1 MPRNRAAQTPTLLH
15 RWIFC
20 ADLCPH
26 RTVGAGQAHTAKG
39 KVTHVKK
46 KILAALAVV
55 PLVALL
61 AGCAAAA
68 GGGSTTAD
76 GADTVVKIG
85 VVNAG
90 DAYWADYTKAAADEG
105 ITVKIVSFA
114 DYPQPNPALT
124 EGEIDLNQ
132 FQHIVYL
139 ADYNVSAKQ
148 DLTPIGSTAIYPL
161 GLYSTKVKDVAE
173 IKKGDTVAVPNDNS
187 NQARALLILQSAK
200 LITLKSGGS
209 IFSDLTDIDTAKS
222 KVDVKALEA
231 SLIPTSLPDV
241 AAAVINSDF
250 VAKAGLSLDDAIAKD
265 DPSDPNALPYVNVF
279 AARAED
285 KDNKTYQKLVEIYQN
300 TKAVQD
306 GVLKV
311 SGGTAVLLKTPVAD
325 LEASLA
331 KVEKDTAAQ
340 K

>member
-1 MPRNRAAQTPTLLH
+1 MN
-15 RWIFC
+15 
-20 ADLCPH
+20 
-26 RTVGAGQAHTAKG
+26 
-39 KVTHVKK
+39 KK
-46 KILAALAVV
+46 LLAALAVV
-55 PLVALL
+55 PFVALL
-61 AGCAAAA
+61 AGCAGASGASA
-68 GGGSTTAD
+68 GSESSDSAD
-76 GADTVVKIG
+76 KTVKIG

-90 DAYWADYTKAAADEG
+90 DPYWVDYTEAAAAEG
-105 ITVKIVSFA
+105 IDVKIVSFS

-139 ADYNVSAKQ
+139 ADYNVAAKE

-161 GLYSTKVKDVAE
+161 GLYSTKVDDVAG
-173 IKKGDTVAVPNDNS
+173 IKQGDTVVVPNDNS

-209 IFSDLTDIDTAKS
+209 IFSDLSDIDTDKS
-222 KVDVKALEA
+222 KVQVKALEA
-231 SLIPTSLPDV
+231 ALIPTSLPDV
-241 AAAVINSDF
+241 AAAVINNDF
-250 VAKAGLSLDDAIAKD
+250 VAKAGLTLDDAIAKD
-265 DPSDPNALPYVNVF
+265 DPSDPNALPYVNIF

-285 KDNKTYQKLVEIYQN
+285 KDNKTYAKLVEIFQN